1 MDKGV
6 TPCVALHHV
15 DGLAE
20 YEVIFIFCQTQNKF
34 PRPKQKRYVSLLH

>member
-20 YEVIFIFCQTQNKF
+20 YEVIFIFLSDAK
-34 PRPKQKRYVSLLH
+34 